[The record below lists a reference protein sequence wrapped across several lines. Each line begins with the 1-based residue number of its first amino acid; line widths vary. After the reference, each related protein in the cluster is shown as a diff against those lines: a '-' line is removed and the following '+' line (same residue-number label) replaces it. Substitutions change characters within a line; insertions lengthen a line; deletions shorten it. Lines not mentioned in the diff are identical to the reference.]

1 MAGADTQK
9 WALSGTMYDYLRE
22 HLGPERALFGHA
34 FDLPLQTITLARYRE
49 DLLAVLGTELPAA
62 ADDEDEGIW

>member
-1 MAGADTQK
+1 
-9 WALSGTMYDYLRE
+9 
-22 HLGPERALFGHA
+22 
-34 FDLPLQTITLARYRE
+34 LQTITLARYRE